1 MSAQVPDESYDEG
14 FEIGFE
20 DDFKKRKQ
28 NSLILLFHKRFG
40 ISEDVRKLILSEKDS
55 AVLNHAIEAI
65 LESSP
70 AEEIESLFR

>member
-70 AEEIESLFR
+70 AEEVESLFR

>member
-1 MSAQVPDESYDEG
+1 MSAQVPDEFYDEG
-14 FEIGFE
+14 FEIGLE